1 MFKETT
7 SALNAA
13 DVIATAHAA
22 VATRNSGFGDR
33 LTVSEAHLFFDAATG
48 KIPTPKYP
56 EILVP
61 GLVPGT
67 VEKITVTPNAFE
79 TLTKPGNFTNPVFGE
94 IGINGA
100 PPVPVIKITLAATCN
115 TYDGYNDETGTETT
129 NLSTKKL
136 PVQISR
142 KVHYGKKPE
151 SITA

>member
-1 MFKETT
+1 MFNETK
-7 SALNAA
+7 SALDVAQ
-13 DVIATAHAA
+13 VIATAHAE
-22 VATRNSGFGDR
+22 VAQRNSGFGDR
-33 LTVSEAHLFFDAATG
+33 LAVSEAFLFYDVATG

-61 GLVPGT
+61 GT
-67 VEKITVTPNAFE
+67 EKDKLEKVIVTPNAFE
-79 TLTKPGNFTNPVFGE
+79 TLTKPGNFHNPTFGE
-94 IGINGA
+94 VTSGGA
-100 PPVPVIKITLAATCN
+100 AVPVIKITLAATCN

-151 SITA
+151 SLTT